1 MSKLQRETEGWQ
13 ILLPIQKTV
22 SFVGGFLRV
31 VIPIALFIIFAV
43 VVYHVKSRG

>member
-1 MSKLQRETEGWQ
+1 MKIKDLPKAVGE
-13 ILLPIQKTV
+13 IDLPIQKTV

-31 VIPIALFIIFAV
+31 AIPIALFIIFAV